1 MSKRNKHT
9 KPQAAPA
16 KRVASA
22 HMADKKPFISDGV
35 QNARDSYVNVPAR
48 LGMAENNLLAASGY
62 TISRMTDNMA
72 LMTALYRNDWI
83 ANRIIDTPA
92 EDMVKNW
99 YTLDTVAD
107 PKYLDSYRREE
118 RRANIRAKILAGLK
132 WSRLYGGAAGL
143 MMIRGQEEM
152 LEQPL
157 DAAMIMP
164 GDFRGILVLDRWNG
178 VTPSTQLVADPSD
191 DEFGLPE
198 YYDFSLGGGYAQSV
212 VRVHH
217 SRVLPFYGRELP
229 YIERVANN
237 WWGASELEHVYEE
250 LTKRNA
256 ASANI
261 AQLIFPAKL
270 RILKMQ
276 DFGQLL
282 TATSP
287 QQQRELYQ
295 VLSAQAQLMNS
306 MGVQVMDSTD
316 SFESLQYT
324 FSGVA
329 DVYELFMMDIAGA
342 SEIPATKLFGR
353 APQGMNATG
362 ESDLRNYYD
371 SIQQKLEAV
380 LRPVLNKLVPVL
392 CMSAWGAVPD
402 DLDFTF
408 DSIRNPSDQEL
419 ASILQQKSAAIKDAY
434 ASDIISQRTAL
445 REYRKLGDETGV
457 FATITDEDIEKADD
471 STGMAPGEIDLFGAG
486 APQEPA
492 AQPLPEPVAD
502 AKSDPKQWITLEN
515 GTHVPV
521 GKNGTIQG
529 KGGLSGQKYD
539 PSKGAR
545 RTASDPKG
553 HTVTKSYDPD
563 DYANVTVGF
572 KGNTKETPTGGITT
586 KTKLDEHQRRHGK
599 SMGFKNAAA
608 YNKAGVEFLSKPMDE
623 NTDEMLTSEGRMR
636 YNYRTNEYA
645 TTNRQGD
652 MTSYYHPTEGRKYW
666 DGQVERY
673 GKKHQV

>member
-9 KPQAAPA
+9 RARVTPTPSAPVTA
-16 KRVASA
+16 KR
-22 HMADKKPFISDGV
+22 PFISDGV

-48 LGMAENNLLAASGY
+48 LGMAEDNLLSASSY
-62 TISRMTDNMA
+62 TISRETNNQA

-99 YTLDTVAD
+99 YQLTTVAD

-118 RRANIRAKILAGLK
+118 RRANVRAKILAGLK

-143 MMIRGQEEM
+143 MMIRGQEQT
-152 LEQPL
+152 LDQPL
-157 DAAMIMP
+157 DAAMILP
-164 GDFRGILVLDRWNG
+164 GDFRGIMVVDRWNG
-178 VTPSTQLVADPSD
+178 VTPSSQLVTDPSD

-198 YYDFSLGGGYAQSV
+198 YYDFALEGGYTQKV

-217 SRVLPFYGRELP
+217 SRILPFYGRELP
-229 YIERVANN
+229 YIERVAND

-261 AQLIFPAKL
+261 AQLIFQANL

-371 SIQQKLEAV
+371 SIQQKQEAV

-408 DSIRNPSDQEL
+408 GSIRNPSDQEL

-434 ASDIISQRTAL
+434 AANIISQKTAL

-457 FATITDEDIEKADD
+457 FATITDEDVDRADD
-471 STGMAPGEIDLFGAG
+471 TTGMGPGEMDLFGAG
-486 APQEPA
+486 APPETPAQPVPEPA
-492 AQPLPEPVAD
+492 AD
-502 AKSDPKQWITLEN
+502 AKGDPGQWITLEN

-521 GKNGTIQG
+521 GKNGMIQG

-539 PSKGAR
+539 PGKGTR
-545 RTASDPKG
+545 RTATDPKG

-563 DYANVTVGF
+563 DYENVSAGF
-572 KGNTKETPTGGITT
+572 NGNTKETPTGGITT

-608 YNKAGVEFLSKPMDE
+608 YNKAGAEFLSRPLDE

-673 GKKHQV
+673 GKKRQV

>member
-16 KRVASA
+16 KRAASA

-152 LEQPL
+152 LDQPL

-261 AQLIFPAKL
+261 AQLIFQANL

-353 APQGMNATG
+353 APQGMNATS

-371 SIQQKLEAV
+371 SIQQKQEAV

-408 DSIRNPSDQEL
+408 GSIRNPSDQEL

-434 ASDIISQRTAL
+434 ASNIISQRTAL

-492 AQPLPEPVAD
+492 AQPLPEPAAD
-502 AKSDPKQWITLEN
+502 ADSGADSWKTINGAKVNIEN
-515 GTHVPV
+515 GKAVSGPPALKAAINH
-521 GKNGTIQG
+521 
-529 KGGLSGQKYD
+529 SGQKSVAKSNQS
-539 PSKGAR
+539 SKMNSNR
-545 RTASDPKG
+545 KPPKDSSG
-553 HTVTKSYDPD
+553 VSYQRPR
-563 DYANVTVGF
+563 AKNVSP
-572 KGNTKETPTGGITT
+572 KEHAKLEHEINTIYHAKFEGEPTGMIVSYNP
-586 KTKLDEHQRRHGK
+586 DNGK
-599 SMGFKNAAA
+599 A
-608 YNKAGVEFLSKPMDE
+608 YNYYFESHGF
-623 NTDEMLTSEGRMR
+623 
-636 YNYRTNEYA
+636 NEY
-645 TTNRQGD
+645 NI
-652 MTSYYHPTEGRKYW
+652 
-666 DGQVERY
+666 Y
-673 GKKHQV
+673 GKRLNKK